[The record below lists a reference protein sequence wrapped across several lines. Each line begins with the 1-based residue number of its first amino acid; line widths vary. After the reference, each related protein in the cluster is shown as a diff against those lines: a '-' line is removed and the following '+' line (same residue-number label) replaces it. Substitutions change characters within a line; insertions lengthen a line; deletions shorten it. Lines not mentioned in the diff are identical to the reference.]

1 MTVLFS
7 DGGNT
12 KTNFTINR
20 ENETESPKTTVP
32 STNVNNQETNPRT
45 EDSILNYIM
54 LMITSLFA
62 FLSTTYLL
70 KKQKKEV

>member
-32 STNVNNQETNPRT
+32 STNVNNQETNPPT
-45 EDSILNYIM
+45 EDSILNYII
-54 LMITSLFA
+54 LMITSLFI
-62 FLSTTYLL
+62 FLSTTHLL
-70 KKQKKEV
+70 KKQ